1 MLHPRSPIKTK
12 TSKISFLYKLS
23 CQIPYWYQTGLYNL
37 VNNQVVLRQH
47 TTNWCRKGKCVAV
60 HLDPVQQS
68 CHSSIF
74 SSDWISGRRAS
85 QGSVQWKQGFSD
97 VHESP
102 IYIGLCPE
110 NADMFVHDKF
120 DKFQLANIV
129 NKIIRE

>member
-1 MLHPRSPIKTK
+1 MNICFVPNHHI
-12 TSKISFLYKLS
+12 ISIQGTL
-23 CQIPYWYQTGLYNL
+23 C
-37 VNNQVVLRQH
+37 
-47 TTNWCRKGKCVAV
+47 
-60 HLDPVQQS
+60 
-68 CHSSIF
+68 
-74 SSDWISGRRAS
+74 GRRAS

-110 NADMFVHDKF
+110 NTDMFVHDKF

>member
-1 MLHPRSPIKTK
+1 M
-12 TSKISFLYKLS
+12 
-23 CQIPYWYQTGLYNL
+23 
-37 VNNQVVLRQH
+37 
-47 TTNWCRKGKCVAV
+47 

-110 NADMFVHDKF
+110 NTDMFVHDKF

-129 NKIIRE
+129 NKIIRGDGRSNVSDCFGLQFVLIALIGLYFPDCPDWFRLP